1 MGTDVKK
8 ITEFI
13 DNYLETHQM
22 EYITPTKA
30 NELLAEAGLLDDSE
44 SRPGKPLRDLLRDNK
59 FPHAYQEGTLWRI
72 PKSNNLLVQGNQKK
86 LPIRDNKEHVISE
99 KKKKTKSKN
108 EKERD
113 ELYVIRL
120 CNEVLGV
127 EASRQHT
134 IDFLKLGLEAWCG
147 ETPYVLILGTF
158 PSEKSLTAQ
167 AYYQNKSH
175 NSFYRIMES
184 LFERQSGMSDK
195 DFIINNH
202 IALWDCMKEAD
213 REGSLDANIKGY
225 VANDVEKFLS
235 QHPTITTIVLNGI
248 GDTTKTFEKNFSVEE
263 LKHKYS
269 ILSLPSTSN
278 SNSISFDEKL
288 NSWRIIK
295 EIVEAKS

>member
-1 MGTDVKK
+1 MKGKNEFTQNEINKIVDLIRKRCLAVSDEQTKIRNKMRRIGFYGKDDFGVYDMTEEKFYRLIESKK
-8 ITEFI
+8 IIIKDSSKAKVPPVSSKREI
-13 DNYLETHQM
+13 IPLTH
-22 EYITPTKA
+22 
-30 NELLAEAGLLDDSE
+30 NS
-44 SRPGKPLRDLLRDNK
+44 
-59 FPHAYQEGTLWRI
+59 F
-72 PKSNNLLVQGNQKK
+72 
-86 LPIRDNKEHVISE
+86 
-99 KKKKTKSKN
+99 
-108 EKERD
+108 
-113 ELYVIRL
+113 
-120 CNEVLGV
+120 
-127 EASRQHT
+127 
-134 IDFLKLGLEAWCG
+134 KLGLEAWCG

-235 QHPTITTIVLNGI
+235 LHPTITTIVLNGTV
-248 GDTTKTFEKNFSVEE
+248 DTTKTFEKNFSVEE
-263 LKHKYS
+263 LKHRYS

-278 SNSISFDEKL
+278 ANSIPFEDKL
-288 NSWRIIK
+288 KIWSEIK
-295 EIVEAKS
+295 KIVEAKS

>member
-1 MGTDVKK
+1 MKGKNEFTQNEINEIVALIRKRCSTPQSEQKQIRNKK
-8 ITEFI
+8 IRDKMRNIGFYGKDDFGVYDMTEEKFYRLI
-13 DNYLETHQM
+13 ESKKIIIKDSS
-22 EYITPTKA
+22 KA
-30 NELLAEAGLLDDSE
+30 KVSPISSTRDTNLLA
-44 SRPGKPLRDLLRDNK
+44 
-59 FPHAYQEGTLWRI
+59 Y
-72 PKSNNLLVQGNQKK
+72 NNLK
-86 LPIRDNKEHVISE
+86 H
-99 KKKKTKSKN
+99 
-108 EKERD
+108 
-113 ELYVIRL
+113 
-120 CNEVLGV
+120 
-127 EASRQHT
+127 
-134 IDFLKLGLEAWCG
+134 GLEAWCG
-147 ETPYVLILGTF
+147 ETPYVLILGTL
-158 PSEKSLTAQ
+158 PGEKSLAAQ

-184 LFERQSGMSDK
+184 LFERQNGMSDK

-235 QHPTITTIVLNGI
+235 LHHTITTIVLNGI
-248 GDTTKTFEKNFSVEE
+248 GDTTKTFEKNFSEEE
-263 LKHKYS
+263 LKHRYS

>member
-1 MGTDVKK
+1 MKGKNEFTQNEINKIVDLIRKRCLAVSDEQTKIRNKMRRIGFYGKDDFGVYDMTEEKFYRLIESKK
-8 ITEFI
+8 IIIKDSSKAKVPPVSSKREI
-13 DNYLETHQM
+13 IPLTH
-22 EYITPTKA
+22 
-30 NELLAEAGLLDDSE
+30 NS
-44 SRPGKPLRDLLRDNK
+44 
-59 FPHAYQEGTLWRI
+59 F
-72 PKSNNLLVQGNQKK
+72 
-86 LPIRDNKEHVISE
+86 
-99 KKKKTKSKN
+99 
-108 EKERD
+108 
-113 ELYVIRL
+113 
-120 CNEVLGV
+120 
-127 EASRQHT
+127 
-134 IDFLKLGLEAWCG
+134 KLGLEAWCG

-184 LFERQSGMSDK
+184 LFERQNGMSDK

-235 QHPTITTIVLNGI
+235 LHPTITTIVLNGT

-263 LKHKYS
+263 LKHRYR

-278 SNSISFDEKL
+278 SNSISFEDKL

>member
-1 MGTDVKK
+1 MKGKNEFTQIEINEIVDLIRKRCSADREEQKQIRADMRRIGFYGRDDFGIFDMTEEKFYRLIDSKK
-8 ITEFI
+8 II
-13 DNYLETHQM
+13 IKDGRS
-22 EYITPTKA
+22 KA
-30 NELLAEAGLLDDSE
+30 KVPPVSSKREI
-44 SRPGKPLRDLLRDNK
+44 KPLTEN
-59 FPHAYQEGTLWRI
+59 
-72 PKSNNLLVQGNQKK
+72 S
-86 LPIRDNKEHVISE
+86 
-99 KKKKTKSKN
+99 
-108 EKERD
+108 
-113 ELYVIRL
+113 
-120 CNEVLGV
+120 
-127 EASRQHT
+127 
-134 IDFLKLGLEAWCG
+134 LKHGLDAWCG
-147 ETPYVLILGTF
+147 ETPYVLILGTL
-158 PSEKSLTAQ
+158 PGEKSLAAQ

-202 IALWDCMKEAD
+202 IALWDCMQEAD

-235 QHPTITTIVLNGI
+235 LHPTITTIVLNGI
-248 GDTTKTFEKNFSVEE
+248 GNTTKTFEKNFSVEE

>member
-1 MGTDVKK
+1 MKGKNEFTQNEINEIVALIRKRCSAPQSEQTKIRNKMRRIGFYGRADFGISDMTEEKFYRLIESKK
-8 ITEFI
+8 II
-13 DNYLETHQM
+13 IKDGRS
-22 EYITPTKA
+22 KA
-30 NELLAEAGLLDDSE
+30 KVPSVSSN
-44 SRPGKPLRDLLRDNK
+44 RDTN
-59 FPHAYQEGTLWRI
+59 TLT
-72 PKSNNLLVQGNQKK
+72 NNTL
-86 LPIRDNKEHVISE
+86 
-99 KKKKTKSKN
+99 KN
-108 EKERD
+108 
-113 ELYVIRL
+113 
-120 CNEVLGV
+120 
-127 EASRQHT
+127 
-134 IDFLKLGLEAWCG
+134 GLEAWCG
-147 ETPYVLILGTF
+147 DTPYVLILGTF
-158 PSEKSLTAQ
+158 PGEKSLAAQ
-167 AYYQNKSH
+167 AYYQNKSY
-175 NSFYRIMES
+175 NSFYKIMES

-235 QHPTITTIVLNGI
+235 LHPTITTIVLNGI

-295 EIVEAKS
+295 EIVEAKL

>member
-1 MGTDVKK
+1 MKGKNEFTQIEINEIVALIRKRCSAPQSEQTKIRNKMRRIGFYGGDDFGVNDMTEEKFYSLIKSGIITINNSGTAKVPPVSS
-8 ITEFI
+8 
-13 DNYLETHQM
+13 N
-22 EYITPTKA
+22 
-30 NELLAEAGLLDDSE
+30 
-44 SRPGKPLRDLLRDNK
+44 RDTN
-59 FPHAYQEGTLWRI
+59 TLTN
-72 PKSNNLLVQGNQKK
+72 NNL
-86 LPIRDNKEHVISE
+86 
-99 KKKKTKSKN
+99 KN
-108 EKERD
+108 
-113 ELYVIRL
+113 
-120 CNEVLGV
+120 
-127 EASRQHT
+127 
-134 IDFLKLGLEAWCG
+134 GLEAWCG
-147 ETPYVLILGTF
+147 DTPYVLILGTF
-158 PSEKSLTAQ
+158 PGEKSLAAR
-167 AYYQNKSH
+167 AYYQDKSR

-202 IALWDCMKEAD
+202 IALWDCMKEAE
-213 REGSLDANIKGY
+213 REGSLDANIKDY

-235 QHPTITTIVLNGI
+235 LHPTITTIVLNGI

>member
-1 MGTDVKK
+1 MKGKNEFTQIEINEIVDLIRQRCSAPQSEQTKIRNKMRRIGFYGRADFGISDMTEEKFYRLIESKK
-8 ITEFI
+8 II
-13 DNYLETHQM
+13 IKDSSKAKVSPVLSRRETN
-22 EYITPTKA
+22 P
-30 NELLAEAGLLDDSE
+30 LA
-44 SRPGKPLRDLLRDNK
+44 
-59 FPHAYQEGTLWRI
+59 H
-72 PKSNNLLVQGNQKK
+72 NNLK
-86 LPIRDNKEHVISE
+86 H
-99 KKKKTKSKN
+99 
-108 EKERD
+108 
-113 ELYVIRL
+113 
-120 CNEVLGV
+120 
-127 EASRQHT
+127 
-134 IDFLKLGLEAWCG
+134 GLEAWCG

-202 IALWDCMKEAD
+202 LALWDCMKNAD
-213 REGSLDANIKGY
+213 RKGSLDANIKDY
-225 VANDVEKFLS
+225 VPNDVEKFLS
-235 QHPTITTIVLNGI
+235 LHPTITTIVLNGI

-278 SNSISFDEKL
+278 SNSINFNEKL

>member
-1 MGTDVKK
+1 MKGKNEFSQNEINEIVDLIRQRCSAVSGEQKNIRNKMRSLGFYGRDDFGIFDMTEEKFHRLIESKK
-8 ITEFI
+8 IIIKDGHSKAKVPPVSSKREI
-13 DNYLETHQM
+13 IPLTH
-22 EYITPTKA
+22 
-30 NELLAEAGLLDDSE
+30 NS
-44 SRPGKPLRDLLRDNK
+44 
-59 FPHAYQEGTLWRI
+59 F
-72 PKSNNLLVQGNQKK
+72 
-86 LPIRDNKEHVISE
+86 
-99 KKKKTKSKN
+99 
-108 EKERD
+108 
-113 ELYVIRL
+113 
-120 CNEVLGV
+120 
-127 EASRQHT
+127 
-134 IDFLKLGLEAWCG
+134 KLGLEAWCG

-158 PSEKSLTAQ
+158 PGEESLAAQ
-167 AYYQNKSH
+167 AYYQDKSH

-235 QHPTITTIVLNGI
+235 LHPTITTIVLNGKT
-248 GDTTKTFEKNFSVEE
+248 DTTKMFEKNFSVEE
-263 LKHKYS
+263 LKHRYR